1 MWKTQNS
8 HNMLKT
14 IQLAAFISLSVASFA
29 AEFLPVNDLLRFP
42 RTNEV
47 GATLPTLAIR
57 SWFIRTDWH
66 STLHCSSCVLLVGL
80 HPATC
85 HLQYGTSDWGGLDAA
100 HLSSRST
107 GAFFFF
113 FDKAVGTTD
122 FCHIGTESQT
132 KLFETPQNS
141 NFENRDST
149 DFLKPAC
156 GANYRHCAEMKK
168 RKLFAARNKPAIN
181 SFAVCFLE

>member
-57 SWFIRTDWH
+57 S
-66 STLHCSSCVLLVGL
+66 
-80 HPATC
+80 
-85 HLQYGTSDWGGLDAA
+85 
-100 HLSSRST
+100 
-107 GAFFFF
+107 
-113 FDKAVGTTD
+113 
-122 FCHIGTESQT
+122 
-132 KLFETPQNS
+132 
-141 NFENRDST
+141 
-149 DFLKPAC
+149 
-156 GANYRHCAEMKK
+156 
-168 RKLFAARNKPAIN
+168 
-181 SFAVCFLE
+181 